1 MHLLESERDASLFK
15 NDEDIFESDM
25 FWKDIFYKNIEND
38 LESSIYD
45 EFDWE

>member
-1 MHLLESERDASLFK
+1 MHLLKSERDASLFK
-15 NDEDIFESDM
+15 NDENIFENDM
-25 FWKDIFYKNIEND
+25 FWEDIFYRNIEND